1 MRWGL
6 HSNPLAAR
14 GAAMTEAE
22 LRRKLR
28 AFGETGGLFFRMLT
42 RY

>member
-1 MRWGL
+1 MDECGTIEIG
-6 HSNPLAAR
+6 P
-14 GAAMTEAE
+14 GETD

-28 AFGETGGLFFRMLT
+28 AFASGGLFFRMLT